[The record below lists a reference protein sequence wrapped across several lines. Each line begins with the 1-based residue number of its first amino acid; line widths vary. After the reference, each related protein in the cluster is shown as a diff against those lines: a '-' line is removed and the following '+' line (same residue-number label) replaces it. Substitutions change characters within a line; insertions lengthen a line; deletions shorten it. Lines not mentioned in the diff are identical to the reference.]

1 MQTRQTYNSVPLQKS
16 YSRIQKN
23 FATSLLETM
32 QILLQIAVI
41 YSAGQRKR
49 KADQCN
55 FVAIKNL
62 FGPV

>member
-1 MQTRQTYNSVPLQKS
+1 MQTRKIYNSVPLQKH
-16 YSRIQKN
+16 YSRVQKN
-23 FATSLLETM
+23 FATSLHETM
-32 QILLQIAVI
+32 QILLQIAVT

-55 FVAIKNL
+55 FLPIKNL